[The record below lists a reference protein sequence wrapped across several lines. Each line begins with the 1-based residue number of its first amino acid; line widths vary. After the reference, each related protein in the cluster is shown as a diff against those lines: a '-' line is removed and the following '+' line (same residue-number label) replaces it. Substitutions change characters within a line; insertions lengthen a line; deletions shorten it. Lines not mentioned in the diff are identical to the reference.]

1 MKIWALLAVAAIT
14 VLSRRCVTHH
24 EAGAL
29 LRDHQLE
36 GQLTEDQ
43 IRIIRTGAIY
53 TKLRRSHLLRSVAQQ
68 LSLTPPGL
76 MGLVG
81 FTFTDAVVSIAGQR
95 SLNPCS

>member
-43 IRIIRTGAIY
+43 IRIIKTGAIY
-53 TKLRRSHLLRSVAQQ
+53 TKFRGSNLEGGLKGFENLLKWPR
-68 LSLTPPGL
+68 
-76 MGLVG
+76 
-81 FTFTDAVVSIAGQR
+81 DH
-95 SLNPCS
+95 